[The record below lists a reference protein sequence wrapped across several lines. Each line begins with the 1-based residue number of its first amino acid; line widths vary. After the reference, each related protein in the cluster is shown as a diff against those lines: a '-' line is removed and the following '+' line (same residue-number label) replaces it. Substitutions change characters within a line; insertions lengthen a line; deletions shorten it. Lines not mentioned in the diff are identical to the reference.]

1 MRKFTSILKV
11 LTFINLEIFILCA
24 LLVMSIVY
32 GHKYLQNSAE
42 SVSGITLSL
51 RQSEFDKIKNSR
63 KIDKFNELDNLLLN
77 QSLKNLDINDNL
89 DLLMSYKDSFQ
100 LSSEDFERFDSLLIE
115 KSIMFRVIKTFKKST
130 EIEVSKNDFVKS
142 NTSLEIVPK
151 KTITSKKNLFG
162 RTKSDTLITYDTI
175 RRENKIFDSESFK
188 NTKSLSEKVD
198 YNSFQ
203 NYIFKNNLLTLEM
216 RTILNKTI
224 IEQSK
229 LVSKSQSE
237 LISKLNGNLN
247 DYFKI
252 ITIII
257 LFFFVVL
264 ILLIKDLRKKSKKEY
279 RDKYLISMIL
289 NKKD

>member
-11 LTFINLEIFILCA
+11 ITFINLEIFILCG
-24 LLVMSIVY
+24 LLVMSIMY

-51 RQSEFDKIKNSR
+51 RQSEFEKIENSR

-130 EIEVSKNDFVKS
+130 EIAVSKNDFVKS

-224 IEQSK
+224 I
-229 LVSKSQSE
+229 
-237 LISKLNGNLN
+237 
-247 DYFKI
+247 
-252 ITIII
+252 
-257 LFFFVVL
+257 
-264 ILLIKDLRKKSKKEY
+264 
-279 RDKYLISMIL
+279 
-289 NKKD
+289 